1 MNEEKKKTANEIEES
16 DLDQVSGG
24 TAKDVDGLD
33 IIIKKK
39 PQPKPKAGA
48 N

>member
-1 MNEEKKKTANEIEES
+1 MSEES

-24 TAKDVDGLD
+24 TAEDVDGVTD
-33 IIIKKK
+33 TIIKKK